1 MFLQAGSQL
10 VNRLRRAE
18 GSAKR
23 AAARAAKLEQELAD
37 VNAATEE
44 LSQQL
49 RDEFDRAADNI
60 ARLEAANA
68 AKQDEVDALEAARL
82 GDNARHKL
90 ELETATS
97 QVKKEAEEAAAIAA
111 KKEEVRWYR
120 AHTAIRGGCEF
131 AAHPFTRK

>member
-1 MFLQAGSQL
+1 MQAGSQL

-44 LSQQL
+44 LSKQL

-60 ARLEAANA
+60 SRLEEANA

-82 GDNARHKL
+82 GDSARHRA
-90 ELETATS
+90 ELEAATS

-111 KKEEVRWYR
+111 KKEEVRGWV
-120 AHTAIRGGCEF
+120 GGWVWVS
-131 AAHPFTRK
+131 A